1 MNKNNYILYTALKTF
16 VFCVFL
22 VLPWAVKSQNYISS
36 NSEISIFSSVDLSSS
51 ASWETSRLSNPGFF
65 TWLDN
70 AELYEGATDVFHV
83 NGYVKKTGNDG
94 FVFPVGNGIDLRTLQ
109 MSAPSSISSEYAVAW
124 ISGNP
129 TSTPDPTNN
138 NELHST
144 LAFSGVITAVS
155 PIGQWDWLAINDTGE
170 GLIITVSI
178 PALTG
183 DFFTNSA
190 DVRLIGWN
198 GTSWVNLGTTGASG
212 LTENSTLSGTMTA
225 GIQAIGIGSI
235 KTAAPLVKAPTL
247 VVEQNKDGSL
257 LVNGTADAGNSVL
270 ITFPDGSTLTV
281 IANSQGVF
289 GPVSSVLPQ
298 VLKSFVTAVAT
309 NSTNVKSNVVVVN
322 YEFQPQL
329 YISEAFTPNG
339 DGINDTWMIYQLE
352 NFPNTTVR
360 VYNRWGHE
368 VFYSNNYQNDWDGH
382 FNNSSATLPDSGSYY
397 YQIDFSSN
405 GSVDKQGWLY
415 IKR

>member
-212 LTENSTLSGTMTA
+212 LTENSTLSGTMTIA
-225 GIQAIGIGSI
+225 QNAS
-235 KTAAPLVKAPTL
+235 KDFRDVLAARYPALRPTL
-247 VVEQNKDGSL
+247 AGDCDDERFCNATLAAATTGRSVGTALTGAGVGVLLGGLVFGWLRSRNRFFGHVPDAALWVFDSLGLTGFLIVSIMLSL
-257 LVNGTADAGNSVL
+257 LVFIGEAVRDAL
-270 ITFPDGSTLTV
+270 DPRKTF
-281 IANSQGVF
+281 A
-289 GPVSSVLPQ
+289 
-298 VLKSFVTAVAT
+298 
-309 NSTNVKSNVVVVN
+309 
-322 YEFQPQL
+322 
-329 YISEAFTPNG
+329 
-339 DGINDTWMIYQLE
+339 
-352 NFPNTTVR
+352 
-360 VYNRWGHE
+360 
-368 VFYSNNYQNDWDGH
+368 
-382 FNNSSATLPDSGSYY
+382 
-397 YQIDFSSN
+397 
-405 GSVDKQGWLY
+405 
-415 IKR
+415 

>member
-129 TSTPDPTNN
+129 TSTPDPTND

-144 LAFSGVITAVS
+144 SSFSGVITAVS
-155 PIGQWDWLAINDTGE
+155 TIGQWDWLAVNGTGV
-170 GLIITVSI
+170 GLTITVSL

-183 DFFTNSA
+183 NYFTSAA

-212 LTENSTLSGTMTA
+212 LTENSTLSGTMIA

-235 KTAAPLVKAPTL
+235 KSLVPPVSAPVYTVA
-247 VVEQNKDGSL
+247 QNTDGSL
-257 LVNGTADAGNSVL
+257 SVSGTATAGISLL
-270 ITFPDGSTLTV
+270 ITFPDGSTKTTT
-281 IANSQGVF
+281 ANAQGQF
-289 GPVSSVLPQ
+289 GPIFSNLPQ
-298 VLKSFVTAVAT
+298 VLKSTVKVVAT
-309 NSTNVKSNVVVVN
+309 NANGVSSIEVLVP
-322 YEFQPQL
+322 YEFEPNASV
-329 YISEAFTPNG
+329 SEAFTPNG

-360 VYNRWGHE
+360 VFNRWGHE

-382 FNNSSATLPDSGSYY
+382 FNNSSSILPQSSSYY

-405 GSVDKQGWLY
+405 GSIDKQGWLY